1 VILGDTL
8 FHTFY
13 VEEAWL
19 LTKKGILLRG
29 YLLPFE

>member
-13 VEEAWL
+13 EEKR
-19 LTKKGILLRG
+19 KKRG
-29 YLLPFE
+29 AKNCFS